1 MSHQQ
6 QQQQRR
12 QQRRI
17 VTALPTLAAT
27 SQLASLLPKRK
38 PSQKPKPK
46 PKTSTTPQ
54 AERPQRCLQVGAPS
68 LLPQTPHSVRK
79 LSTEQR
85 VVRKKSAQFWRSQHL
100 SEGCLEQ
107 RLEGAERQR
116 EREKRK
122 WGQQAVASK
131 EGGVVGWLEV
141 RKKAQLEIELS
152 RATGS
157 CRLCRCCCSF
167 LPLPRPRPQPL
178 FIFLEIF
185 FAFFRLH
192 LLLLFGAQQPPKRCL
207 GISTLTRKKSQRG
220 K

>member
-1 MSHQQ
+1 MWSRTTQPKRLVECECRLFLRFSSNRVGYIILFLGLTFTARTSSSGFCLWCPKQ

-12 QQRRI
+12 V

-116 EREKRK
+116 EREREE
-122 WGQQAVASK
+122 GVGAASSGK
-131 EGGVVGWLEV
+131 
-141 RKKAQLEIELS
+141 
-152 RATGS
+152 
-157 CRLCRCCCSF
+157 
-167 LPLPRPRPQPL
+167 
-178 FIFLEIF
+178 
-185 FAFFRLH
+185 
-192 LLLLFGAQQPPKRCL
+192 
-207 GISTLTRKKSQRG
+207 QRG
-220 K
+220 GWWGGLK